1 MKKVTLLLILFI
13 ALVLTFSCAKKPPPG
28 QLTEEEPVVIQ
39 EEEEGTMTEQPAETT
54 AVETTAV
61 ETTKAA
67 PETTTTVT
75 TPPPPPAPTTVYS
88 VQIGAFYSAAGAN
101 KRKARASSLLDKPV
115 YVEYIPPYYKV
126 RVGDFATKEEA
137 ESYKAVVTHYFYDA
151 FVTETTKSP

>member
-1 MKKVTLLLILFI
+1 
-13 ALVLTFSCAKKPPPG
+13 LTFSCAKKPPPG
-28 QLTEEEPVVIQ
+28 QLTEEEPVIIQ
-39 EEEEGTMTEQPAETT
+39 EEEEGTTTEQPAETT

-61 ETTKAA
+61 ETTTTA

-75 TPPPPPAPTTVYS
+75 TPPPPPTTPTTVYS

-137 ESYKAVVTHYFYDA
+137 ESYKAVVIHYFYDA

>member
-28 QLTEEEPVVIQ
+28 QLTEEEPVIIQ

-54 AVETTAV
+54 AVETT
-61 ETTKAA
+61 TTA
-67 PETTTTVT
+67 PETTMTVT
-75 TPPPPPAPTTVYS
+75 TPPPPPTTPTTVYS

-126 RVGDFATKEEA
+126 RVGDFTTKEEA
-137 ESYKAVVTHYFYDA
+137 ESYKAIVTHYFYDA